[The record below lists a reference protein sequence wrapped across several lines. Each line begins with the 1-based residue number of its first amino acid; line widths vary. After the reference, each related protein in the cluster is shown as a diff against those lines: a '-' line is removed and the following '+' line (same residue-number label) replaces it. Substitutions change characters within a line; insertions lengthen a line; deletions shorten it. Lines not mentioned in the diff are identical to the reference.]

1 MERIDPVSCEEAFR
15 QLFAY
20 LDRALSGE
28 PLEALEGHLATCYDC
43 CEKLEFGRKL
53 DAFVKERLG
62 DAPLPDDM
70 EERIRRAIGG
80 F

>member
-15 QLFAY
+15 ELFAY

-28 PLEALEGHLATCYDC
+28 PLEALEDHLATCYDC

-53 DAFVKERLG
+53 DAFVKDRLG
-62 DAPLPDDM
+62 DAPLPEGM